1 MEVAAGRSGGSS
13 VTPGDTDGQDP
24 DATSAA
30 RERSGLDLA
39 LAALVVVL
47 LAMSVIGG
55 VLAWQAREDRAEAAT
70 EQERYGAVLAAARSE
85 ADAFINIR
93 YDNAQASI
101 DEVAEGA
108 TGEFREQYTSSSG
121 QVIEVLQQNESVME
135 GEVLYA
141 GVVDVDQDSATV
153 IVATEG
159 TVANKQTDNQPVGRN
174 FRLQL
179 ELVYEDGRWLTSD
192 LQFVS

>member
-13 VTPGDTDGQDP
+13 VTPGH
-24 DATSAA
+24 
-30 RERSGLDLA
+30 RSGADLA
-39 LAALVVVL
+39 LLALVAVL
-47 LAMSVIGG
+47 LAMTGVGG
-55 VLAWQAREDRAEAAT
+55 ALAWQAREDRAEAAT
-70 EQERYGAVLAAARSE
+70 QQERYGAVLAAARAE
-85 ADAFINIR
+85 AEAFINIR
-93 YDNAQASI
+93 YDDAQASI
-101 DEVAEGA
+101 DEVAAGA

-121 QVIEVLQQNESVME
+121 QVIEVLQQNKSVME

-153 IVATEG
+153 IAATAG

-179 ELVYEDGRWLTSD
+179 ELVYQDGRWLTSD